1 MVGTDKQND
10 ILMGQGRYASAKK
23 TRSKDVRPV
32 SLVDMQHRRDV
43 ESLQKKLY
51 QQHVNVRTVGERA
64 PHINYDIMI
73 HPNSATR
80 SSGQNN

>member
-80 SSGQNN
+80 SSGQSN